1 MMSKI
6 WTEGDTIIIKRS
18 GYTVLPVSPVRKY
31 YQEYAWN
38 LDGLRPEIVK
48 KSDFPAIARRT
59 WNSEKNRL
67 GKSEYPP

>member
-1 MMSKI
+1 MLMCFNNKK
-6 WTEGDTIIIKRS
+6 TNT
-18 GYTVLPVSPVRKY
+18 LPVRKY

>member
-1 MMSKI
+1 MRANK
-6 WTEGDTIIIKRS
+6 
-18 GYTVLPVSPVRKY
+18 PVQKY